1 MYALFAKEKKNK
13 ITNIDLKKV
22 LSNSGN
28 IRNFSDLQSKI
39 ETDTAY
45 TVTLTDRLVK
55 KNTLNTI
62 LENSLSG
69 LFFIKKLDVDTK
81 SFKILIPSMLFSD
94 YKGYMKAF
102 KKEFKDIKKSH
113 LKSKTKLS
121 REIHDMLALKKLD
134 VHSMINRM
142 VMKLLPSSKFPSNFS
157 MSDMKGLEKVLDKKG
172 KKGACIKSYD
182 KYFKVSPDPCKN
194 YFRLDI
200 KNLSTRHVDKI
211 KHKKLKKRKRKR
223 RKSKMKIK
231 VGNISGAMGKPKI
244 KIKKL
249 KMTRTEKKMR
259 KKNKRDKRNKRI
271 NKVLKKQENKIKK
284 KEMNRSMKK
293 DAKKKLKKLMKSV
306 KKISKIRN
314 VPKSVKKEIKKRKIE
329 KKLRR
334 RGLAQGVKTNKSS
347 STQGVK
353 TNKSSS
359 TIGNL
364 RSTQG
369 VKTNKS
375 SSTIGNLRS
384 TPNSQ
389 SRLRKR
395 RKSSTSKDKFQPS
408 IDSISVDT
416 DGFEYFSDQLKINK
430 KDNFIMVLFRA
441 IILTVIILTILN
453 SVNQRLYKNIIDML
467 KIPAKMVL
475 NNIKVR

>member
-364 RSTQG
+364 RST
-369 VKTNKS
+369 
-375 SSTIGNLRS
+375 
-384 TPNSQ
+384 PNSQ